1 VSRDDEPRARDLAT
15 ALAGAR
21 PVQAIGY
28 VIDLDGV
35 MRLALTPTE
44 AGPLLGLSAAQ
55 ICELCK
61 AGQLRSRNMRPGSR
75 GGRYLIPVIAL
86 VEWLNG
92 RDGPVPSAYG

>member
-1 VSRDDEPRARDLAT
+1 VNAALPQ
-15 ALAGAR
+15 ALAAAR
-21 PVQAIGY
+21 PVRAIGY
-28 VIDLDGV
+28 VIELDGV
-35 MRLALTPTE
+35 MRLALTPAE

-55 ICELCK
+55 ICEMCK
-61 AGQLRSRNMRPGSR
+61 AGQLRSRNMHPGSR